1 LKIGKTIYGVD
12 FSGARDAGKKIWIT
26 KGTEK
31 NGVLCISDCLRG
43 SDLPGSGMDRMRS
56 LNALKEYIRSKPT
69 GAFGLDFPFGLSRD
83 LVKHKSLIEFLVAFP
98 NEHKSPEKFRD
109 RCLTSAGGR
118 EKRRRTEG
126 QAKTPFSPYNL
137 RIYKQTFYGISAVLS
152 PLVHRDLARI
162 LPVQK
167 PSSQRPL
174 LLEICPASTLKRLR
188 LYGPKYKG
196 PAPDHR
202 NARAHILH
210 HIVDKYPVRFERPG
224 ISRAVVEDTGG
235 DALDSVVAAIAVHRA
250 LKREPKLSGEDRKIF
265 AIEGYVYF

>member
-1 LKIGKTIYGVD
+1 
-12 FSGARDAGKKIWIT
+12 
-26 KGTEK
+26 
-31 NGVLCISDCLRG
+31 VLCISDCLRG

-109 RCLTSAGGR
+109 WCLTSAGGR

-202 NARAHILH
+202 NPESRRLCRNADGGARLPALGLRERGGPGPSPEHRESAQADLIILMSNGFYCH
-210 HIVDKYPVRFERPG
+210 
-224 ISRAVVEDTGG
+224 
-235 DALDSVVAAIAVHRA
+235 ALDWRGIQVTDGTSLRA
-250 LKREPKLSGEDRKIF
+250 TRRTR
-265 AIEGYVYF
+265 